1 MHPTILDT
9 VLWLL
14 GITGEALLVTVLI
27 LRRSYRTF
35 PIFFSWVLLSLL
47 TEPTFYWLSLKTSAA
62 TYLEVYFALNFPQYL
77 LEAAV
82 LAEIA
87 LNVTRPV
94 TRSVSK
100 GLMMALAV
108 SMGLIAIC
116 GFLVA
121 ARLNASTLNASALTN
136 PRAFMVINT
145 TMAILRLATFVLI
158 AGFSQVLGLNWKNH
172 VLQLAS
178 GLAFYAI
185 ITLIVDF
192 SQSHLWDGPSYVST
206 WVALDHLR
214 VAGYLCALYFWSYA
228 FATKEAPRKEFS
240 PQMTR
245 FLVSI
250 SGSTKRQRAVLAR
263 TRN

>member
-1 MHPTILDT
+1 MHPTSIDT
-9 VLWLL
+9 ILWLL
-14 GITGEALLVTVLI
+14 GIVGEVLLVTI
-27 LRRSYRTF
+27 LLFRRSYRIF
-35 PIFFSWVLLSLL
+35 PIFCAWALLLLL
-47 TEPTFYWLSLKTSAA
+47 TEPTFYWVSLKASQA
-62 TYLEVYFALNFPQYL
+62 TYDKVYFALNFPQYL
-77 LEAAV
+77 LEAGV

-87 LNVTRPV
+87 LNVTSPV
-94 TRSVSK
+94 KRSLSK
-100 GLMMALAV
+100 PLMIAFAT

-121 ARLNASTLNASALTN
+121 ATLNASTLAN

-145 TMAILRLATFVLI
+145 TMAILRLATFLLI

-192 SQSHLWDGPSYVST
+192 SQSHLWAGPNYASEFF
-206 WVALDHLR
+206 ALDHLR
-214 VAGYLCALYFWSYA
+214 IAGYLCALYFWCYA
-228 FATKEAPRKEFS
+228 FAKKEAPRKEFS
-240 PQMTR
+240 PQMTK